1 MRTLCAWRISENE
14 YEKWDLMMLTCLSLV
29 SNSVNKGRTSALLCL
44 LVSVTFPSLIMAEQ
58 TPKPDFI
65 LGLSHSVAKVRI
77 EDKNGQLGIGSGV
90 VVAENHVA
98 TNCHVVA
105 NARGISVSKLGN
117 SYAPIAMKADWRH
130 DLCILKFD
138 DLPLKPFPHGDSTT
152 LAYEQHIVALGFS
165 GNSPRP
171 IESFGTV
178 KALIPFDDSLLIRTT
193 TGFSMGASGGALVD
207 YQGRLIGFTTFKS
220 PGRNAYYYSL
230 PIQWVQALLKQP
242 DILLTTQMESPFWDV
257 PEKERPFFMQA
268 VQPLKTGA
276 WSTLEI
282 IAKAWVTVEKN
293 NAEAWM
299 HLALAQ
305 QGLQDFVNAKKTYE
319 KVLMMAPT
327 HSSAIYQLGL
337 MAKTQGDEAEVLR
350 VAGLLE
356 KLDPDF
362 AEDYEI
368 EVGLRKPNNP

>member
-1 MRTLCAWRISENE
+1 MHKRLN
-14 YEKWDLMMLTCLSLV
+14 LNLTKLAITVCVCLPIASL
-29 SNSVNKGRTSALLCL
+29 A
-44 LVSVTFPSLIMAEQ
+44 AQ
-58 TPKPDFI
+58 TPKPEFI
-65 LGLSHSVAKVRI
+65 LSLSHSVAKVRI

-105 NARGISVSKLGN
+105 NARGISVNKLGN

-138 DLPLKPFPHGDSTT
+138 DLPLKPFPHGDSTK
-152 LAYEQHIVALGFS
+152 LQYEQHIVALGFS

-178 KALIPFDDSLLIRTT
+178 KALIPFDDSVLIRTT
-193 TGFSMGASGGALVD
+193 SGFSMGASGGALLD
-207 YQGRLIGFTTFKS
+207 YQGNLVGFTTFKS

-230 PIQWVQALLKQP
+230 PIKWVQALLNQP
-242 DILLTTQMESPFWDV
+242 DILLTTPQESPFWDV
-257 PEKERPFFMQA
+257 PEKERPFFMQT

-282 IAKAWVTVEKN
+282 IAKSWVTVEKD

-299 HLALAQ
+299 HLGLAQ
-305 QGLQDFVNAKKTYE
+305 QGLQEFENAKKTYA
-319 KVLMMAPT
+319 KVLSLAPK
-327 HSSAIYQLGL
+327 HSSALYQLGL
-337 MAKTQGDEAEVLR
+337 MAKMEGNDTELKHIAS
-350 VAGLLE
+350 LLDA
-356 KLDPDF
+356 LDPDF
-362 AEDYEI
+362 AEDFEI
-368 EVGLRKPNNP
+368 EVGLRMPESP